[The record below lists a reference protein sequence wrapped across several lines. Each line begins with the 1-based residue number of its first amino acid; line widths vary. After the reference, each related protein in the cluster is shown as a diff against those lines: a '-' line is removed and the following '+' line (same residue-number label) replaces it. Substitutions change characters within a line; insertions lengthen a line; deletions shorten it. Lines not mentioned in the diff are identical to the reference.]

1 MQKFLSNQNKLFLIL
16 TIIFIQAFLLK
27 PTEVLADLPTGNAV
41 KDPNAILRNALPIK
55 QFELQEIQHKLE
67 ETSDLVRGGRWPSLA
82 KTVTKCQSL
91 LKKYKKQI
99 ISELPLEKQK
109 IAEKTFIELKY
120 NFETLQEEAKSKNKY
135 SFIATRKE
143 ALDKIGGLEEYFL
156 PIEFPYSIPSEF
168 DDLPRLIGRA
178 KVNIKTSKGDMKA
191 IIDGYNAPLTSGAFI
206 DLSSKQ
212 FYSNLPINRAEEFF
226 VLQTGDPIGDEIG
239 YVDPETNQ
247 ERHVPLEIR
256 IPDENETF
264 YNQTFEDLGL
274 YTETPTLPFATL
286 GTLGWSHSSKAVDDG
301 SSQFFFFLYEAELNP
316 AGRNLIDGRNAAFGY
331 VVEGFDVLEE
341 LTKDDM
347 IISIDVIEG
356 IENLKLNA

>member
-16 TIIFIQAFLLK
+16 LTVILQVFLLK
-27 PTEVLADLPTGNAV
+27 PIQVLADLPTGNAV

-55 QFELQEIQHKLE
+55 QVELQEIQHKLE
-67 ETSDLVRGGRWPSLA
+67 ETSDLVRGGRWPALA

-91 LKKYKKQI
+91 LKKYQSKI
-99 ISELPLEKQK
+99 IQEIPTENKK
-109 IAEKTFIELKY
+109 IAENTFLELKE
-120 NFETLQEEAKSKNKY
+120 NFDNLQDLSKSKDKY

-156 PIEFPYSIPSEF
+156 PNQFPYEIPKEF
-168 DDLPRLIGRA
+168 DNLPRLLGRA
-178 KVNIKTSKGDMKA
+178 TVNIKTSKGDMKA
-191 IIDGYNAPLTSGAFI
+191 IVDGFNAPLTAGAFI
-206 DLSSKQ
+206 DLSSKS
-212 FYSNLPINRAEEFF
+212 FYNDLPINRAEEFF
-226 VLQTGDPIGDEIG
+226 VLQTGDPIGEAIG
-239 YVDPETNQ
+239 YIDPESNE

-256 IPDENETF
+256 IPNEMDTF

-286 GTLGWSHSSKAVDDG
+286 GTLGWSHSNNAVDDG

-331 VVEGFDVLEE
+331 VVDGFEVLEE
-341 LTKDDM
+341 LTKDDT
-347 IISIDVIEG
+347 IISIDVLEG